1 MKLLTENIDGI
12 VVISS
17 LPKVLDASN
26 AMEFKEG
33 VFKIIEQSSQAVFD
47 MSAVQFIDSA
57 GCGSLITTLRRL
69 KEAGGT
75 LKLCDVPK
83 QVRSVLELV
92 RMHKIIDIY
101 NTREEA
107 LRSFTVEH

>member
-1 MKLLTENIDGI
+1 MKLFAENIDGI
-12 VVISS
+12 MVISS

-26 AMEFKEG
+26 AMEFKESIPR
-33 VFKIIEQSSQAVFD
+33 IIEQSSQAVFD

-69 KEAGGT
+69 NEAGGA
-75 LKLCDVPK
+75 LKLCDIRK

-107 LRSFTVEH
+107 LRSFSVEP